1 MSCTSDIVYRLYLQ
15 FFVGGR
21 NVLFTLFVF
30 ASYSGV
36 QHILI
41 CDFCFVCLR
50 LMYSGVQHIVCC
62 ILCYVCLRLMYGGIQ
77 HILCCGFFLSST
89 YVWWYPPHI
98 MLCFCF
104 VCLRLVS
111 GVWWCPT
118 HIVLC
123 FCFVCLRL
131 VSGVWWYP
139 PHIVLCFC
147 FVCLRLVSGVW
158 WYPPHIVLCFC
169 FVCLRLVSGVWWYP
183 PHIVLCFCFV
193 CLRLVSGV
201 WWCPTHI
208 VLCFLF
214 CLSSLYV
221 LCTQCCQFLCIV
233 HCPLGLSNIC
243 IHSTYLRLI
252 TIPPSN
258 ILRIAIEISF
268 ENHHEGC
275 NSSNFKVDEHS

>member
-1 MSCTSDIVYRLYLQ
+1 MLRFRNLLQ
-15 FFVGGR
+15 YYIYK
-21 NVLFTLFVF
+21 TLNLC
-30 ASYSGV
+30 SLIC
-36 QHILI
+36 HIL
-41 CDFCFVCLR
+41 
-50 LMYSGVQHIVCC
+50 
-62 ILCYVCLRLMYGGIQ
+62 
-77 HILCCGFFLSST
+77 T
-89 YVWWYPPHI
+89 
-98 MLCFCF
+98 
-104 VCLRLVS
+104 
-111 GVWWCPT
+111 
-118 HIVLC
+118 VLIN
-123 FCFVCLRL
+123 FEITRITPFMMIFERL

-158 WYPPHIVLCFC
+158 WYPP
-169 FVCLRLVSGVWWYP
+169 
-183 PHIVLCFCFV
+183 
-193 CLRLVSGV
+193 
-201 WWCPTHI
+201 HI